1 MTSTPLGVV
10 DGACRSRERGAHAVY
25 KPVDGLCWQGARGG
39 QPLPPPAATRG
50 FLLTI
55 STHGA
60 LKGFSRTE
68 TWGVGSIGKIQI
80 DLSTNTTT
88 VKPPC
93 YVAHNGKIA
102 WGGGARW
109 RPKMPKCGI
118 LGKMCIKKEPR

>member
-1 MTSTPLGVV
+1 MALQVEGGGGHTQPTSPSMAFAGKALVE
-10 DGACRSRERGAHAVY
+10 ANPCR
-25 KPVDGLCWQGARGG
+25 
-39 QPLPPPAATRG
+39 PPPATRG
-50 FLLTI
+50 FRLTI
-55 STHGA
+55 PTHGA

-68 TWGVGSIGKIQI
+68 TRGVGPIGKIQI

-109 RPKMPKCGI
+109 GPKMPKCGI
-118 LGKMCIKKEPR
+118 LGKMRIKK

>member
-39 QPLPPPAATRG
+39 QPLPPPVATHR

-60 LKGFSRTE
+60 PKGFSRAE

-102 WGGGARW
+102 WDSGARW
-109 RPKMPKCGI
+109 GPKMPKCGI

>member
-1 MTSTPLGVV
+1 MQLE
-10 DGACRSRERGAHAVY
+10 RE
-25 KPVDGLCWQGARGG
+25 KGARSL
-39 QPLPPPAATRG
+39 QARRWPLLARHWWRPTPATAATLG
-50 FLLTI
+50 FLLTV

-68 TWGVGSIGKIQI
+68 TWEVGSIGKVQI
-80 DLSTNTTT
+80 DLSANTTT

-102 WGGGARW
+102 WEGGARW
-109 RPKMPKCGI
+109 GPKMPKCGI